1 MKTFAKV
8 TILGHVGKEPES
20 RYGTSGSCM
29 TTFVVYTNEKWKDK
43 TSGETQERSERHNIV
58 SFGRIAEIARD
69 YVKKGAPIYLEGALR
84 TRKYQDQEKKD
95 RYITEIVL
103 DEINLLPSGS
113 KPAGAANGE
122 VASAAVGAVPAGQS
136 DGTYDDDIP
145 F

>member
-29 TTFVVYTNEKWKDK
+29 TTFVVYTNERWKDK

-84 TRKYQDQEKKD
+84 TRKYQDQDKKD

-103 DEINLLPSGS
+103 NEINLLPGG
-113 KPAGAANGE
+113 KPAGTANGE
-122 VASAAVGAVPAGQS
+122 MAGAIPAGQP
-136 DGTYDDDIP
+136 DDPYGNHVP